1 MCICI
6 FNINARKLDGHYRS
20 WIEYLNERYK
30 VYILGR
36 SIKFDNK
43 NMLFT
48 SQQRNDSDST
58 QNSTATVFGQQYT
71 ISCGLSNSVDYIL
84 LILYILFNK
93 LSGMF
98 NERAIRDSECI
109 HISNLQICSP
119 FIVCEFSFKFNH
131 THTRT
136 HARTHISANA
146 YKRMR
151 IATIMYR
158 YGRINSTQ

>member
-1 MCICI
+1 MIRTV
-6 FNINARKLDGHYRS
+6 RKTQQP
-20 WIEYLNERYK
+20 RYS
-30 VYILGR
+30 V
-36 SIKFDNK
+36 S
-43 NMLFT
+43 
-48 SQQRNDSDST
+48 ST
-58 QNSTATVFGQQYT
+58 Q
-71 ISCGLSNSVDYIL
+71 SNSVDYIM
-84 LILYILFNK
+84 LILYILFNN

-98 NERAIRDSECI
+98 NEQAIRDGECI